1 MELLILGGVCL
12 NKKIIVVE
20 GYLASGKST
29 FARQLSKVTNVP
41 YLMKDTFKIA
51 LCQNISVEDRAES
64 SRFSVVTFDAM
75 MYVMER
81 LLETDYPLIIEGNF
95 VPCGVKKID
104 ESNII
109 KTLIDKYSY
118 KSLTYKFFGNTQVLH
133 QRFIEREKTPERGQ
147 VNTVGF
153 VPSYSEFD
161 IWCHNLDDFNIGG
174 KIVRIDTTDFNKV
187 NFNIFLEMASTFI
200 NSK

>member
-1 MELLILGGVCL
+1 M

-29 FARQLSKVTNVP
+29 FAKQLSKVTNVP

-51 LCQNISVEDRAES
+51 LCQNFSVTNRDDS
-64 SRFSVVTFDAM
+64 SRFSAVTFDAM

-95 VPCGVKKID
+95 VPYGVKKID
-104 ESNII
+104 EANII
-109 KTLIDKYSY
+109 KTLIDKYDY
-118 KSLTYKFFGNTQVLH
+118 KSLTYKFVGKTQVLH

-161 IWCHNLDDFNIGG
+161 TWCHNLDEFTVGG
-174 KIVRIDTTDFNKV
+174 KIARVDTTDFNKV
-187 NFNIFLEMASTFI
+187 NYSNLLEMASTFI
-200 NSK
+200 NFN